1 MIETRRREGEAREG
15 RAATIRDVALRA
27 GVSKSTVSKLLTGTP
42 YVSEPARRAIE
53 AAIDELDFE
62 PNSAARSLTTGRTG
76 FLGVV
81 VASVLNPFYT
91 ELVHAIDEEAARL
104 GYAIML
110 ASADR
115 DPDREQRIV
124 SGLAQRGIDGL
135 LFASTY
141 AADREVIALKG
152 GGTPSCWPR
161 GT

>member
-1 MIETRRREGEAREG
+1 MIETPGRERVARDG
-15 RAATIRDVALRA
+15 RGAAIRDVAQGA

-42 YVSEPARRAIE
+42 YVSEPARQAIR
-53 AAIDELDFE
+53 AAIDELALE

-115 DPDREQRIV
+115 DPEAR
-124 SGLAQRGIDGL
+124 
-135 LFASTY
+135 
-141 AADREVIALKG
+141 
-152 GGTPSCWPR
+152 
-161 GT
+161 